1 MSICQCVLLAFSI
14 MTFYACG
21 FAFLA
26 RKERRRT
33 ETAEQLVLEKLLAEG
48 DRLARTLEQ
57 QQKK

>member
-1 MSICQCVLLAFSI
+1 